1 MTLRIACAGASPCHG
16 RAIRSALRS
25 SVTKPGRRKKS
36 EALKLSRAAQTSVQ
50 ARLCAAAG
58 TATTDKLPELED
70 AAARKRE
77 AQKHLSALRQQLA
90 KASARSEDELRKSL
104 VGLDAVAIESER
116 ERCRAGNYAAGSRS
130 RPRRVSRR
138 SRRGMRLKQSTHRI
152 GQPRRAKAWS
162 RQPHASG
169 EPCGLGRDYGSRT
182 RCCRRL
188 SNRFRERA
196 QAPMVAAASTYFS
209 LMTGGRYVR
218 LEADEEGEKP
228 VLRAVQ
234 ADGAKKGIEAM
245 SDGTSDQLY
254 LALRLAALDLRR
266 ASHPHMPLVLDD
278 VLITSDDERAANILR
293 ALARFAEGGQVMI
306 FTHHHHLIDVARAA
320 LDDQALAVHIL

>member
-1 MTLRIACAGASPCHG
+1 
-16 RAIRSALRS
+16 
-25 SVTKPGRRKKS
+25 
-36 EALKLSRAAQTSVQ
+36 
-50 ARLCAAAG
+50 LCAAAG
-58 TATTDKLPELED
+58 TAAIDKLPELED

-77 AQKHLSALRQQLA
+77 AQKHLSVLRQQLA

-104 VGLDAVAIESER
+104 VGLDAIAIESER
-116 ERCRAGNYAAGSRS
+116 ERCRAETTQREQDQTSAREAEEQARHALEAIDASDRAAAAREGMESAAARFRGAV
-130 RPRRVSRR
+130 RPWA
-138 SRRGMRLKQSTHRI
+138 RLRL
-152 GQPRRAKAWS
+152 A
-162 RQPHASG
+162 HALLQ
-169 EPCGLGRDYGSRT
+169 EAL
-182 RCCRRL
+182 
-188 SNRFRERA
+188 NRFRERA

-266 ASHPHMPLVLDD
+266 VSHPHMPLVLDD

-293 ALARFAEGGQVMI
+293 ALSRFAEGGQVLL
-306 FTHHHHLIDVARAA
+306 FTHHRHLIDVARGV
-320 LDDQALAVHIL
+320 LNDQTLAVHSL